1 MQEHEPWEI
10 GEMRKKTSN
19 YRDRAGR
26 TELKRVRS
34 STHNGDIK
42 ALCHVETHH
51 HRPRVSL
58 FEKVLIHRLTVFQ
71 STAPFPH
78 RIYRLTVSLPH
89 RRTVLPLPNRS
100 SPSSLTEVHQISPST
115 VFPYR
120 YRLISP
126 IPNCHSSRSSR
137 LNRSTVKF
145 HHR

>member
-51 HRPRVSL
+51 QRPRESL
-58 FEKVLIHRLTVFQ
+58 FTVLIHRLTVLP

-78 RIYRLTVSLPH
+78 RITVLPSHLLAVSPSYRYRIVPHRLSSPKYTESHRLPSFLTDTVLPH
-89 RRTVLPLPNRS
+89 RYRIATRLAHRDSSVLPLS
-100 SPSSLTEVHQISPST
+100 SIT
-115 VFPYR
+115 V
-120 YRLISP
+120 
-126 IPNCHSSRSSR
+126 
-137 LNRSTVKF
+137 
-145 HHR
+145 